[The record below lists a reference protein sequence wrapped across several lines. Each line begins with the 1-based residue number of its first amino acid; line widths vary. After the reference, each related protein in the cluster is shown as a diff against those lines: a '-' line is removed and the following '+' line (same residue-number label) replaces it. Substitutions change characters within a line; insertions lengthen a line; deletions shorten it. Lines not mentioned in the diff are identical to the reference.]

1 MTQRTRDFLKT
12 QFRDGVRP
20 SGSDF
25 ADLIDSVVNKQSD
38 NASFDTDGNLVLTR
52 GVQLGDSNGNS
63 PGGLRFN
70 SNQLQVFTGG
80 AWTNVSGGG
89 GGGTFHA
96 PPTTPPT
103 TPPTATVHDGTVGI
117 GTFAGAPTFRLDVQL
132 GSSGT
137 SADQVRFGNVVC
149 GNGTATFAAA
159 AVVSH
164 QNHASNSNFA
174 LRQTVNGAVSLNAAA
189 GQTVSVGLGGG
200 AARLAVSAT
209 GNVIVGG
216 GSADLTT
223 IPTPPGTAI
232 LQVSGEAF
240 KTLGT
245 SAWVIPSDERVKE
258 DVRDL
263 EAGLTAL
270 RQLRPVR
277 FRYNGRAGT
286 SPGRAGVGVL
296 AQEIETVL
304 PETIQR
310 ASVPDDP
317 ALNELRIFDSSM
329 LTYVLINAVKELAG
343 RVERLEQAL
352 AAATGIG
359 EPGAGRGVRLVKTL

>member
-1 MTQRTRDFLKT
+1 MTERARDFLKT
-12 QFRDGVRP
+12 QFRDGERP

-25 ADLIDSVVNKQSD
+25 ADLIDSVVNKQND
-38 NASFDTDGNLVLTR
+38 NVSFDADGNLVLTR
-52 GVQLGDSNGNS
+52 GVRLGDSNGNS

-70 SNQLQVFTGG
+70 SNQLQVFANG
-80 AWTNVSGGG
+80 AWASVASGGG
-89 GGGTFHA
+89 GFGL
-96 PPTTPPT
+96 PTTLPPS
-103 TPPTATVHDGTVGI
+103 PVAHDGNVGI
-117 GTFAGAPTFRLDVQL
+117 GPFTVAAPPTFRLDVQL

-189 GQTVSVGLGGG
+189 GQTVSVGLAGG
-200 AARLAVSAT
+200 AARLAVSTT

-216 GSADLTT
+216 GSTDLAN
-223 IPTPPGTAI
+223 IPNPPGTAV

-240 KTLGT
+240 KSSGT
-245 SAWVIPSDERVKE
+245 SAWVIPSDARVKE

-310 ASVPDDP
+310 ASAPDDP
-317 ALNELRIFDSSM
+317 ALNDLRIYDSSM
-329 LTYVLINAVKELAG
+329 LTYVLINAVKELAA
-343 RVERLEQAL
+343 RVEHLEQAL
-352 AAATGIG
+352 AAATVSAVD
-359 EPGAGRGVRLVKTL
+359 PAPVAA